1 LKPDGVALSPGD
13 PAATPDLE
21 MPTEAFV
28 RLISGRLDPDH
39 SPAISDPRSDLAELR
54 RAFPGF

>member
-1 LKPDGVALSPGD
+1 
-13 PAATPDLE
+13 

-39 SPAISDPRSDLAELR
+39 SPAINDPESNLAELR
-54 RAFPGF
+54 RVFTGF